1 MCQMKASLINMRL
14 TSRYSAESYA
24 FAVKGFCA
32 LFSAFE
38 IRSGAQSHG
47 CTDLSTL
54 CIDKSHTYLPLPRS
68 FVCNLPDSGRYV
80 TSVFQGLSLS
90 LARSVGRVGE
100 NPGNEV
106 VHKFDQ
112 LLFGKADII
121 VHTDPKPLE
130 AIFKRSVAYAPRRL
144 QSMLLSLQ
152 RYNFWYRK
160 GSTLLIADTLS
171 RPPLPMSPH
180 EPQLQSM
187 IWCTELNSKVNTPIY
202 QVSQMSPSMTSTSQ
216 PQQIEQIALRTLVES
231 GWPTK
236 KASVP
241 ESVRLYWDVRSE
253 LKLNEGLL

>member
-80 TSVFQGLSLS
+80 TSVFQGLALS